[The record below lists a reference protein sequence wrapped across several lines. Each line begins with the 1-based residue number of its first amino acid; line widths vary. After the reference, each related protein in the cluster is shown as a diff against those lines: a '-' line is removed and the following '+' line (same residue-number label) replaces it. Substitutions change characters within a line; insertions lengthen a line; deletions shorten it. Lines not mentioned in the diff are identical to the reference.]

1 MLALDGATS
10 NATFLGD
17 VSLLDNKK
25 LILGT
30 GNDLQIYHDGSN
42 SYIQDTSGTG
52 DLRIDTN
59 TFRLRS
65 ANGGETMIRS
75 FEDGAVILSHNN
87 LDRLTTTSTGVS
99 VTGEIGIGGATIIDT
114 TATYT
119 QIRNPESTRCI
130 FLGDSGDASNYYDNT
145 SHIFRSAGGAANY
158 LTINGS
164 LATFEDDVRIK
175 GNLTVDGNIIHG
187 SGGGTFNGNK
197 AITSGSSA
205 LAFTLTRAVTGTLV
219 FDVWLTSG
227 TSNLSSVAKK
237 YTVAHSFNST
247 PVYNKIIDTGP
258 NNTNDFTVTFA
269 NSNTGA
275 NGTSVTCSIIS
286 NVIAANNIGYTVQ
299 VGHESVRALT
309 FTAG

>member
-1 MLALDGATS
+1 MLAPGALQLKS
-10 NATFLGD
+10 NA
-17 VSLLDNKK
+17 
-25 LILGT
+25 
-30 GNDLQIYHDGSN
+30 
-42 SYIQDTSGTG
+42 
-52 DLRIDTN
+52 
-59 TFRLRS
+59 
-65 ANGGETMIRS
+65 
-75 FEDGAVILSHNN
+75 
-87 LDRLTTTSTGVS
+87 
-99 VTGEIGIGGATIIDT
+99 GGATKFLRIWNEGTVDASDDALIT
-114 TATYT
+114 WQTQASRTYSMG
-119 QIRNPESTRCI
+119 IHR
-130 FLGDSGDASNYYDNT
+130 DSGLLTITNQDASVASGELITVDTNGNT
-145 SHIFRSAGGAANY
+145 VIS
-158 LTINGS
+158 
-164 LATFEDDVRIK
+164 
-175 GNLTVDGNIIHG
+175 GNLTVDGNIING

-197 AITSGSSA
+197 AITSGASA